1 MRNLFNWTI
10 VSVTL
15 LLMSFHVLAEQDSKI
30 PGIGPVGKPVKLFTD
45 FKFTEG
51 PAFDLKG
58 NLYFTDIPDNKIYK
72 VNSKGKLS
80 VFLEPSNFC
89 NGLMLDGANNLLAC
103 EMDGRLV
110 SINLKNKK
118 VTPLATEYQGK
129 RFNAPN
135 DLVVDRTGGI
145 YFTDPHYRAPEPLPQ
160 GKTAVYYRSADG
172 KVTRLVDNLKAPNG
186 VILSPDEKTLY
197 VIPSMQKEMWAYPVT
212 SPGKIGKGRVFCT
225 LQQQEGYKEPGRGG
239 DGLTIDTKGNLY
251 ITSGLGL
258 QVFSPEGKLL
268 GIIPVPEKPANVT
281 FGGKD
286 NASLFIT
293 ARNSLYRI
301 DTKAKGHRFPGKSS

>member
-1 MRNLFNWTI
+1 MRNIRNWTAT
-10 VSVTL
+10 SVIL
-15 LLMSFHVLAEQDSKI
+15 LFMSATTQAETKTDI

-80 VFLEPSNFC
+80 VFLEPSNHC
-89 NGLMLDGANNLLAC
+89 NGLMLDGENGLLAC

-118 VTPLATEYQGK
+118 VTPLTSEYQGK
-129 RFNAPN
+129 RYNAPN
-135 DLVVDRTGGI
+135 DLVIDRSGGI
-145 YFTDPHYRAPEPLPQ
+145 YFTDPHFRSPEPLPQ
-160 GKTAVYYRSADG
+160 KVVAVYYRSADG
-172 KVTRLVDNLKAPNG
+172 KVTRLADDLKAPNG

-225 LQQQEGYKEPGRGG
+225 LKQAEGYKEPGRGG
-239 DGLTIDTKGNLY
+239 DGLT
-251 ITSGLGL
+251 
-258 QVFSPEGKLL
+258 
-268 GIIPVPEKPANVT
+268 
-281 FGGKD
+281 
-286 NASLFIT
+286 
-293 ARNSLYRI
+293 
-301 DTKAKGHRFPGKSS
+301 